1 MITTV
6 INQFVYRPDATSSP
20 AGLTP
25 ADLSLVYEEVDV
37 TAADGVRLSGW
48 YLPASQPRHALL
60 YCHGNA
66 GDIRDWVYA
75 APPFLDAGISL
86 LIWDYRGYGS
96 SQGKPSEEGLYLDGE
111 AMWRW
116 LRERSEKEGLPASI
130 LGKSLGSAV
139 AIHAALDQPPFRLIL
154 DSALASMR
162 EVVAGVATW
171 IPKAAIPL
179 MFESLAKV
187 PALTCPTLLLHGG
200 RDSLVPLHHG
210 QRLYQAVTAPKQL
223 HIIEPAEHNNISMY
237 PEYYRQIE
245 AFLEIQSEAT
255 PQDRTDNA
263 SG

>member
-1 MITTV
+1 MVTTV

-20 AGLTP
+20 KGLTP
-25 ADLSLVYEEVDV
+25 ADLSLEYEEVAV
-37 TAADGVRLSGW
+37 TAADKVRLSGW
-48 YLPASQPRHALL
+48 YLPAARPRHIML

-75 APPFLDAGISL
+75 APPFLEAGISL

-139 AIHAALDQPPFRLIL
+139 AIHAALDDPPYRLIL

-162 EVVAGVATW
+162 EVVAGVAAW
-171 IPKAAIPL
+171 IPKAAIPN
-179 MFESLAKV
+179 MFESLAKA
-187 PALTCPTLLLHGG
+187 PALACPTLLLHGG

-210 QRLYQAVTAPKQL
+210 QRLHQAITAPKKL
-223 HIIEPAEHNNISMY
+223 HVIEPAEHNNISMY
-237 PEYYRQIE
+237 PEYYQHIT
-245 AFLEIQSEAT
+245 AFLGNQGEVN
-255 PQDRTDNA
+255 PQDQTDDTI
-263 SG
+263 S